1 MIKVNCDR
9 CGAEIDPNGMI
20 GYISWCFKQGVDGD
34 LEMNELEGKHF
45 CERCMDEIMAMIQRH
60 VNWGTLEEKH
70 DVPVIVPVIEEVK
83 KPRKR
88 RSDIEGETAEKIIK
102 LYKQGMNSRQ
112 IARELKMD
120 GRKVENWIYY
130 KKNHGGI

>member
-9 CGAEIDPNGMI
+9 CGAEMAPNGMI

-45 CERCMDEIMAMIQRH
+45 CERCMDEIMTMIQRH
-60 VNWGTLEEKH
+60 VNWGTQKKEYEA
-70 DVPVIVPVIEEVK
+70 PVIEEVK

-112 IARELKMD
+112 IAMELKMD

>member
-9 CGAEIDPNGMI
+9 CGAEMDPTGEIGKIRWQIFDGML
-20 GYISWCFKQGVDGD
+20 GKNKLD
-34 LEMNELEGKHF
+34 ELGEDVY
-45 CERCMDEIMAMIQRH
+45 CERCMDEVMAVIQSPALKKEYE
-60 VNWGTLEEKH
+60 T
-70 DVPVIVPVIEEVK
+70 PVIEEVK

>member
-45 CERCMDEIMAMIQRH
+45 CERCMDEVMAMIQRH

-70 DVPVIVPVIEEVK
+70 EAPVIEEVK

-88 RSDIEGETAEKIIK
+88 RSDIEGDTAEKIIT

-112 IARELKMD
+112 IAKELKMD
-120 GRKVENWIYY
+120 GKKVENWIYY

>member
-9 CGAEIDPNGMI
+9 CGAEIDPKGMI

-45 CERCMDEIMAMIQRH
+45 CERCMDEIMTMIQKH
-60 VNWGTLEEKH
+60 VSWETQKKEYEA
-70 DVPVIVPVIEEVK
+70 PVIEEVK

-88 RSDIEGETAEKIIK
+88 RSDIEGETAEKIIT
-102 LYKQGMNSRQ
+102 LYKQGKKVRE
-112 IARELKMD
+112 IAEAVGLADK
-120 GRKVENWIYY
+120 KVENWLYY
-130 KKNHGGI
+130 KKRNGGI

>member
-60 VNWGTLEEKH
+60 VNWETQKKEYEA
-70 DVPVIVPVIEEVK
+70 PVIEEVK

-102 LYKQGMNSRQ
+102 LYKQGMNGRQ
-112 IARELKMD
+112 IAKELKMD

>member
-60 VNWGTLEEKH
+60 VNWGTQKKEYET
-70 DVPVIVPVIEEVK
+70 PVIEEVK
-83 KPRKR
+83 KTRKR

-112 IARELKMD
+112 IAMELKMD
-120 GRKVENWIYY
+120 GRKIENWIYY

>member
-9 CGAEIDPNGMI
+9 CGAEMDPTGEIGKIRWQIFDGML
-20 GYISWCFKQGVDGD
+20 GKNKLD
-34 LEMNELEGKHF
+34 ELGEDVY
-45 CERCMDEIMAMIQRH
+45 CERCMDEVMAVIQSPALKKEYE
-60 VNWGTLEEKH
+60 T
-70 DVPVIVPVIEEVK
+70 PVIEEVK

-88 RSDIEGETAEKIIK
+88 RSDIEDETAEKIIK

>member
-34 LEMNELEGKHF
+34 LGMNELEGKHF
-45 CERCMDEIMAMIQRH
+45 CERCMDEIMTMIQKH
-60 VNWGTLEEKH
+60 VSWETQKKEYEA
-70 DVPVIVPVIEEVK
+70 PVIEEVK

-112 IARELKMD
+112 IAKELKMD
-120 GRKVENWIYY
+120 GRKIENWLYY
-130 KKNHGGI
+130 KRNHGGI